1 MLTGLDTLSN
11 LGMFISLNSRK
22 EQVKENLEDIK
33 SLGQD
38 LKLKDRDIS
47 WLKER
52 LRERESEIE
61 QLLYKV
67 KTPTDKSH
75 NCALAYLHYLLS
87 RLFRELTYHLF

>member
-1 MLTGLDTLSN
+1 MIKNLS
-11 LGMFISLNSRK
+11 R
-22 EQVKENLEDIK
+22 
-33 SLGQD
+33 D

-67 KTPTDKSH
+67 SMS
-75 NCALAYLHYLLS
+75 Y
-87 RLFRELTYHLF
+87 